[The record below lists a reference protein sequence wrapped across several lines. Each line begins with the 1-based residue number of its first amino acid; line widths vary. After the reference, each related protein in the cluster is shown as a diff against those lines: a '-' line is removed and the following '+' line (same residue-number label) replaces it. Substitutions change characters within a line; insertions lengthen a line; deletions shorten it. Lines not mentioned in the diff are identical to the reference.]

1 MSQLAKPTTP
11 VAAPRP
17 AGGCQKKESRLDK
30 FTRRLSYPY
39 LHGTYFGVNAI
50 ADAYLLVDGPNCGFH
65 KAEHVFGAH
74 DWFSSLLDV
83 SGFHRVMHT
92 DVHPNTIIGGSDER
106 FSAVMKM
113 MARSEVPD
121 VIFLGSMPMA
131 SMTGTDYDGLMAQV
145 LVETNV
151 PIVNLPDRSLDRDW
165 LDGYADFLFQIAK
178 DLDPGFPE
186 PEIDD
191 RKVAV
196 VGNLMHRNEGDMRG
210 NLRELER
217 MCAGAGLELVSVWLE
232 GGRYNDLA
240 RAYEAGHIVSLPYGR
255 KAAKR
260 LARKSGAKLVTADL
274 PLGPEASERFV
285 RALGESAGT
294 EDQAERFIERE
305 LGAIAHAWEWLI
317 PKRLQF
323 RRVTYHGDPYL
334 MPGLAELTRLLAMEL
349 VELTAYAQPKR
360 GFDPDE
366 KYGERLPV
374 PITWQPRVGIDH
386 DIAHAD
392 QGIDLVIGCS
402 DTKPLAPPDAAFLEF
417 GYPMRDVH
425 FTGDAPFLGF
435 RGALNLVDRI
445 SNAVGDRA
453 SYI

>member
-1 MSQLAKPTTP
+1 MSALDKPALAG
-11 VAAPRP
+11 V
-17 AGGCQKKESRLDK
+17 GGCSKKQSRLDK

-50 ADAYLLVDGPNCGFH
+50 QDAYLLVDGPNCGFH

-113 MARSEVPD
+113 MAASEVPD

-145 LVETNV
+145 QVETNV

-165 LDGYADFLFQIAK
+165 LDGYADFLLQIAK

-186 PEIDD
+186 PERDD

-196 VGNLMHRNEGDMRG
+196 VGHLMHRNEEDMRG
-210 NLRELER
+210 NLRELKR

-232 GGRYNDLA
+232 GGRYEDLG

-260 LARKSGAKLVTADL
+260 LARKSGANLVEVDL

-285 RALGESAGT
+285 RALGEAAGT
-294 EDQAERFIERE
+294 ERKAERFIAQE
-305 LGAIAHAWEWLI
+305 LQRVARAWEWLI

-323 RRVTYHGDPYL
+323 RSVAYHGDPYL

-349 VELTAYAQPKR
+349 VELTAYAQPKKELE
-360 GFDPDE
+360 PD
-366 KYGERLPV
+366 GELGRHLPV
-374 PITWQPRVGIDH
+374 PITWQPRVGVDH
-386 DIAHAD
+386 DLGRSER
-392 QGIDLVIGCS
+392 GIDLVIGCS
-402 DTKPLAPPDAAFLEF
+402 DTRQLVPPDAAFLEF

-425 FTGDAPFLGF
+425 FTSDAPFLGF
-435 RGALNLVDRI
+435 AGALHLVDRI
-445 SNAVGDRA
+445 SNTLGDRA